1 MSGQNN
7 SGNKAPA
14 IIGIVAAAIAAF
26 FGISI
31 PTNLF
36 GGGSEVTSSVP
47 TSSKVESVDSSINEE
62 SSKTEIIVTSK
73 PETTTKKQE
82 TSKPETTTTKKQ
94 ETSKPETTTTKKQET
109 SKPES
114 SKEEVFYYFRN
125 QGLYDSHYEK
135 HGHEFGNITK
145 EEYLQKANDLINSD
159 SPDVLTKYEDD
170 GDFMYFNKKTDEFLV
185 LAPDGYIRTYFIP
198 DDGIDYW
205 NRQ

>member
-1 MSGQNN
+1 MSNQNKN
-7 SGNKAPA
+7 GNKAPA
-14 IIGIVAAAIAAF
+14 IVGIIAAAIAAF

-36 GGGSEVTSSVP
+36 GGGNEVASSTPTSSV
-47 TSSKVESVDSSINEE
+47 VESVNSSVNEE
-62 SSKTEIIVTSK
+62 SSETEITVTSK
-73 PETTTKKQE
+73 PETTTTTKAEQ
-82 TSKPETTTTKKQ
+82 TSKPETTTT
-94 ETSKPETTTTKKQET
+94 TKAEEQ

-159 SPDVLTKYEDD
+159 SPDILTKYEDD

>member
-1 MSGQNN
+1 MSNQNK

-14 IIGIVAAAIAAF
+14 IVGIIAAAIAAF

-36 GGGSEVTSSVP
+36 GGGNEVTSSAP
-47 TSSKVESVDSSINEE
+47 TSSKVESVTSSVNDE
-62 SSKTEIIVTSK
+62 SSETEITVTSK
-73 PETTTKKQE
+73 PETTTTTKTEQ
-82 TSKPETTTTKKQ
+82 TSKPETTTT
-94 ETSKPETTTTKKQET
+94 TKSEET

-125 QGLYDSHYEK
+125 KSLYDSHYEK

-170 GDFMYFNKKTDEFLV
+170 GDFMYFDKISGEFLV
-185 LAPDGYIRTYFIP
+185 LSPDGYIRTFFIP

>member
-1 MSGQNN
+1 MSEKN
-7 SGNKAPA
+7 SGGNKTPA
-14 IIGIVAAAIAAF
+14 ILGTIAALIAAF
-26 FGISI
+26 FGITI
-31 PTNLF
+31 PTNFF
-36 GGGSEVTSSVP
+36 GGGNEAASSVP
-47 TSSKVESVDSSINEE
+47 TSSKVESVDSSVNEN
-62 SSKTEIIVTSK
+62 SSETEITV
-73 PETTTKKQE
+73 
-82 TSKPETTTTKKQ
+82 TSKPETTTTKT
-94 ETSKPETTTTKKQET
+94 ETSEPETTTTKAET

-170 GDFMYFNKKTDEFLV
+170 GDFMYFDKKSGEFLV
-185 LAPDGYIRTYFIP
+185 LSPDGYIRTFFIP

>member
-1 MSGQNN
+1 MSEKN
-7 SGNKAPA
+7 SVGKKTPA
-14 IIGIVAAAIAAF
+14 ILGIIAAVIAAF
-26 FGISI
+26 FGITI

-36 GGGSEVTSSVP
+36 GGGNENTSSVP
-47 TSSKVESVDSSINEE
+47 TSSKVESVDSSVNEE
-62 SSKTEIIVTSK
+62 SSEAEITVTSK
-73 PETTTKKQE
+73 PE
-82 TSKPETTTTKKQ
+82 TTTKKQ

-170 GDFMYFNKKTDEFLV
+170 GDFMYFDKKSGEFLV
-185 LAPDGYIRTYFIP
+185 LSPDGYIRTFFIP

>member
-1 MSGQNN
+1 MSEKN
-7 SGNKAPA
+7 SGGNKTPA
-14 IIGIVAAAIAAF
+14 ILGTIAALIAAF
-26 FGISI
+26 FGITI
-31 PTNLF
+31 PTNFF
-36 GGGSEVTSSVP
+36 GGGNEAASSVP
-47 TSSKVESVDSSINEE
+47 TSSKVESVDSSVNEN
-62 SSKTEIIVTSK
+62 SSETEITV
-73 PETTTKKQE
+73 
-82 TSKPETTTTKKQ
+82 TSKPETTTTKT
-94 ETSKPETTTTKKQET
+94 ETSEPETTTTKKQKT

-170 GDFMYFNKKTDEFLV
+170 GDFMYFDKKSGEFLV
-185 LAPDGYIRTYFIP
+185 LSPDGYIRTFFIP

>member
-14 IIGIVAAAIAAF
+14 IIGIVAAVIAAF

-36 GGGSEVTSSVP
+36 GGGSEVTSSAP
-47 TSSKVESVDSSINEE
+47 ASSKVESVDSSINEE
-62 SSKTEIIVTSK
+62 SSETEIIVTSK

-82 TSKPETTTTKKQ
+82 TSKPETTTTKK
-94 ETSKPETTTTKKQET
+94 PET

-125 QGLYDSHYEK
+125 QSLYDSHYEK

-159 SPDVLTKYEDD
+159 SPDILTKYEDD

>member
-1 MSGQNN
+1 MSEKN
-7 SGNKAPA
+7 SGGNKTPA
-14 IIGIVAAAIAAF
+14 ILGTIAALIAAF
-26 FGISI
+26 FGITI
-31 PTNLF
+31 PTNFF
-36 GGGSEVTSSVP
+36 GGGNEAASSVP
-47 TSSKVESVDSSINEE
+47 TSSKVESVDSSVNEN
-62 SSKTEIIVTSK
+62 SSETEITV
-73 PETTTKKQE
+73 
-82 TSKPETTTTKKQ
+82 TSKPETTTTKA

-170 GDFMYFNKKTDEFLV
+170 GDFMYFDKKSGEFLV
-185 LAPDGYIRTYFIP
+185 LSPDGYIRTFFIP

>member
-36 GGGSEVTSSVP
+36 GGGSEVTSSAP
-47 TSSKVESVDSSINEE
+47 ASSKVESVDSSTNEE
-62 SSKTEIIVTSK
+62 SSETEIIVTSK
-73 PETTTKKQE
+73 PE
-82 TSKPETTTTKKQ
+82 
-94 ETSKPETTTTKKQET
+94 TTTKKQET

-159 SPDVLTKYEDD
+159 SPDILTKYEDD

>member
-14 IIGIVAAAIAAF
+14 IIGIVAAVIAAF

-82 TSKPETTTTKKQ
+82 SSKPETTTKKQ

-159 SPDVLTKYEDD
+159 SPDILTKYEDD

>member
-1 MSGQNN
+1 MSNQNKN
-7 SGNKAPA
+7 GNKAPA
-14 IIGIVAAAIAAF
+14 IVGIIAAAIAAF

-36 GGGSEVTSSVP
+36 GGGNEVASSTPTSSV
-47 TSSKVESVDSSINEE
+47 VESVNSSVNEE
-62 SSKTEIIVTSK
+62 SSETEITVTSK
-73 PETTTKKQE
+73 PETTT
-82 TSKPETTTTKKQ
+82 TTKAEEQ
-94 ETSKPETTTTKKQET
+94 

-159 SPDVLTKYEDD
+159 SPDILTKYEDD

>member
-1 MSGQNN
+1 MSNQNK
-7 SGNKAPA
+7 SGNKMPA
-14 IIGIVAAAIAAF
+14 IIGIIAAAIAAF

-36 GGGSEVTSSVP
+36 GGGNEVASSVP
-47 TSSKVESVDSSINEE
+47 ASSVVESVNSSVNEE
-62 SSKTEIIVTSK
+62 SSEAEITVTSK
-73 PETTTKKQE
+73 PETTTTTKTEQ
-82 TSKPETTTTKKQ
+82 TSKPETTTT
-94 ETSKPETTTTKKQET
+94 TKAEEQ

-125 QGLYDSHYEK
+125 QSLYDSHYEK

-145 EEYLQKANDLINSD
+145 EEYLQKANDLINTD
-159 SPDVLTKYEDD
+159 SPDILTKYEDD

>member
-1 MSGQNN
+1 MSEKN
-7 SGNKAPA
+7 SGGNKTPA
-14 IIGIVAAAIAAF
+14 ILGTIAALIAAF
-26 FGISI
+26 FGITI
-31 PTNLF
+31 PTNFF
-36 GGGSEVTSSVP
+36 GGGNEAASSVP
-47 TSSKVESVDSSINEE
+47 TSSKVESVDSSVNEN
-62 SSKTEIIVTSK
+62 SSETEITV
-73 PETTTKKQE
+73 
-82 TSKPETTTTKKQ
+82 
-94 ETSKPETTTTKKQET
+94 T

-170 GDFMYFNKKTDEFLV
+170 GDFMYFDKKSGEFLV
-185 LAPDGYIRTYFIP
+185 LSPDGYIRTFFIP

>member
-1 MSGQNN
+1 MSGQNK

-36 GGGSEVTSSVP
+36 GGGSEVTSSAP
-47 TSSKVESVDSSINEE
+47 TSSKVESVDSSVNEE
-62 SSKTEIIVTSK
+62 SSEAEITVTSK

-82 TSKPETTTTKKQ
+82 TSKPETTTSKK
-94 ETSKPETTTTKKQET
+94 PET

-159 SPDVLTKYEDD
+159 SPDILTKYEDD

>member
-1 MSGQNN
+1 MSNQNKN
-7 SGNKAPA
+7 ANKMPA
-14 IIGIVAAAIAAF
+14 ILGIVAAIIAAF
-26 FGISI
+26 FGITI
-31 PTNLF
+31 PTNFF
-36 GGGSEVTSSVP
+36 GDGNEATSSVP
-47 TSSKVESVDSSINEE
+47 TSSVVESVNSSAKEE
-62 SSKTEIIVTSK
+62 SSENEITVTSK
-73 PETTTKKQE
+73 PETTTTKAEQ

-94 ETSKPETTTTKKQET
+94 EQ

-114 SKEEVFYYFRN
+114 SKEEIFYYFRN

-159 SPDVLTKYEDD
+159 SSDILTKYEDD
-170 GDFMYFNKKTDEFLV
+170 GDYMFFNKKTDEFLV

>member
-1 MSGQNN
+1 MSEKN
-7 SGNKAPA
+7 SGGNKTPA
-14 IIGIVAAAIAAF
+14 ILGTIAALIAAF
-26 FGISI
+26 FGITI
-31 PTNLF
+31 PTNFF
-36 GGGSEVTSSVP
+36 GGGNEAASSVP
-47 TSSKVESVDSSINEE
+47 TSSKVESVDSSVNEN
-62 SSKTEIIVTSK
+62 SSETEITV
-73 PETTTKKQE
+73 
-82 TSKPETTTTKKQ
+82 TSKPETTTTKA
-94 ETSKPETTTTKKQET
+94 ETSKPEITTTKKQET

-170 GDFMYFNKKTDEFLV
+170 GDFMYFDKKSGEFLV
-185 LAPDGYIRTYFIP
+185 LSPDGYIRTFFIP

>member
-1 MSGQNN
+1 MSNQNKN
-7 SGNKAPA
+7 ANKMPA
-14 IIGIVAAAIAAF
+14 ILGIVAAIIAAF
-26 FGISI
+26 FGITI
-31 PTNLF
+31 PTNFF
-36 GGGSEVTSSVP
+36 GDGNEATSSVS
-47 TSSKVESVDSSINEE
+47 TSSVVESVNSSAKEE
-62 SSKTEIIVTSK
+62 SSENEITVTSK
-73 PETTTKKQE
+73 PETTTTKAEQ

-94 ETSKPETTTTKKQET
+94 EQ

-114 SKEEVFYYFRN
+114 SKEEIFYYFRN

-159 SPDVLTKYEDD
+159 SSDILTKYEDD
-170 GDFMYFNKKTDEFLV
+170 GDYMFFNKKTDEFLV

>member
-1 MSGQNN
+1 MSEKN
-7 SGNKAPA
+7 SVGKKTPA
-14 IIGIVAAAIAAF
+14 ILGIIAAVIAAF
-26 FGISI
+26 FGITI

-36 GGGSEVTSSVP
+36 GGGNENTSSVP
-47 TSSKVESVDSSINEE
+47 TSSKVESVDSSVNEE
-62 SSKTEIIVTSK
+62 SSEAEITVTSK

-94 ETSKPETTTTKKQET
+94 ETSKPD
-109 SKPES
+109 S

-170 GDFMYFNKKTDEFLV
+170 GDFMYFDKKSGEFLV
-185 LAPDGYIRTYFIP
+185 LSPDGYIRTFFIP

>member
-1 MSGQNN
+1 MSNQNK

-14 IIGIVAAAIAAF
+14 IAGIIAAVVAAF
-26 FGISI
+26 FGISV
-31 PTNLF
+31 PTGLF
-36 GGGSEVTSSVP
+36 DGGNEAVSSVP
-47 TSSKVESVDSSINEE
+47 TSSGVESVNSSVSEE
-62 SSKTEIIVTSK
+62 SSEAEVTVTSK
-73 PETTTKKQE
+73 PETTTKE
-82 TSKPETTTTKKQ
+82 TES
-94 ETSKPETTTTKKQET
+94 SKPETTTTKKQET

-114 SKEEVFYYFRN
+114 SKEEVFYYFRS
-125 QGLYDSHYEK
+125 QSLYDSHYEK

-159 SPDVLTKYEDD
+159 SPDILTKYEDD

>member
-1 MSGQNN
+1 MSEKN
-7 SGNKAPA
+7 SGGKKTPA
-14 IIGIVAAAIAAF
+14 ILGIIAAVIAAF
-26 FGISI
+26 FGITI

-36 GGGSEVTSSVP
+36 GGGNENTSSVP
-47 TSSKVESVDSSINEE
+47 TSSKVESVDSSVNEE
-62 SSKTEIIVTSK
+62 SSEAEITVTSK
-73 PETTTKKQE
+73 PE
-82 TSKPETTTTKKQ
+82 TTTKKQ

-170 GDFMYFNKKTDEFLV
+170 GDFMYFDKKSGEFLV
-185 LAPDGYIRTYFIP
+185 LSPDGYIRTFFIP